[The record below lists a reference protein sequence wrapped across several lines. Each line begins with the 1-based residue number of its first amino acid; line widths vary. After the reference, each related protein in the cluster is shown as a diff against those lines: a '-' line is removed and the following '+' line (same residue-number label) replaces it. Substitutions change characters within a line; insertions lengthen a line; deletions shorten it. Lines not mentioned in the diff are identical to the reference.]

1 MSPFYKKWLK
11 ANLFIFILGV
21 VLLLS
26 ISILSTR
33 EYAGNDDGGWL
44 AVTFLFL
51 GGTFGVILAVSF
63 GTMILLIVIDKIRA
77 KFFTKT
83 NNK

>member
-11 ANLFIFILGV
+11 ANLFIFILGL

-26 ISILSTR
+26 ISILSIR
-33 EYAGNDDGGWL
+33 EYGGNDGGWL